1 MNGCRVYDADDSA
14 TYLAA
19 FWASGTHLLGSAGCF
34 DATVARLDSINGPI
48 ADSPA
53 LGSEFS
59 QRGARVHRRM
69 LRTLLF
75 QHFKPL
81 AHSFQGGDLDIDIAE
96 LLFE

>member
-1 MNGCRVYDADDSA
+1 MNGCRVYDAYDSA
-14 TYLAA
+14 TNMAA

-34 DATVARLDSINGPI
+34 DATVAKLGLINGPI
-48 ADSPA
+48 VGFPV

-59 QRGARVHRRM
+59 QGRARVPGRM
-69 LRTLLF
+69 LRAMLF